1 MGNKDYSKGSSWHK
15 WDLHVHTP
23 YTHLNKEYKCS
34 EEEFIQKL
42 CDSEIDCIGLTNYFK
57 FDEKEFGLKEKIEKK
72 GIKVFYNLE
81 VRLDYQNKE
90 DQCLDFHIIFSDKA
104 KPQEIDNFLRNA
116 DANVDGTE
124 KKLADLE
131 KDDFDK
137 VVVNFDQLLECLE
150 KESLKLRGKYLL
162 GFLSRGHGNSRS
174 SSNYKKIANKS
185 HFLIHSSDNQKA
197 LKEEQSNLSSDNQ
210 KALKEEQ
217 SNLSSDNQ
225 KALKEEQSNLS
236 SDNQKALKEEQSNL
250 SSDNQKALKEEQSNL
265 KKDREFWLRYNKSLL
280 QSSDAHKEEQIGK
293 KYTWI
298 KAEKTFEGLKQIIYE
313 PKTRVSIDENKPQ
326 DPLYKI
332 DCVGLNFDKEVKTTN
347 EKGDTPF
354 CYAGFNETLFFSPYF
369 TCVIGGRGSGK
380 STLLQLI
387 ASAIKNKSFIKGLKY
402 ETIQKYIEIQPD
414 IDIVD
419 SVEYLAQN
427 EVEEFATNVSK
438 FTEAIF
444 NRIDSKS
451 SGKLKELEKQ
461 ITKGIEKFDE
471 QIRYWQEKTKLEE
484 QLKESK
490 KIRNKYQSIIDAFTD
505 KNYLDKKD
513 KLQAKNQ
520 ALIDLEQSKKGFL
533 TFIEELKWVV
543 NFNSKENMEEKNSY
557 DKVYNQLKQN
567 ICKELEQIDINI
579 KNGCFKSDEE
589 NIRTLK
595 TEHEALSQEIEEFL
609 KEKGVS
615 NENIGDIKNAN
626 DHLAN
631 IKKNIADLEHEIKEN
646 ANKIKGFSYG
656 DIDEN
661 IEEFKKQINKELNK
675 INSTFEEIS
684 KNHKEVKPITI
695 EYRLNEDVFEGV
707 FEDFDKSVDKDLK
720 IQRHQSKIKEY
731 LKRIELKDVIDMQ
744 HAEFIKE
751 LDSRIENKKAAFY
764 ETMMDVFD
772 REIYFQIYQLLI
784 LKHLKNVE
792 KYKIFEVRYDKR
804 ALDETS
810 FGQKCTAVLVVLLS
824 LGNNPIIIDE
834 PEAHLDSAL
843 IAKYLVTLIKER
855 KQERQIIFAT
865 HNANFVLNADAELI
879 IQLKNENNKIVARSF
894 MIESDEYKENLLKL
908 EGGEKAF
915 KDRERKYGITKDKN

>member
-1 MGNKDYSKGSSWHK
+1 MDNSKGSSWHK

-23 YTHLNKEYKCS
+23 YTNLNKEYKCS

-42 CDSEIDCIGLTNYFK
+42 CDSQIDCIGLTNYFK
-57 FDEKEFGLKEKIEKK
+57 FNEKEFELKEKIEKK

-90 DQCLDFHIIFSDKA
+90 DQCLDFHIIFSDKVTQ
-104 KPQEIDNFLRNA
+104 QEIDNFLRNA
-116 DANVDGTE
+116 DANVGGTE
-124 KKLADLE
+124 KQFADLE

-137 VVVNFDQLLECLE
+137 AVVNFDKLLECLE

-174 SSNYKKIANKS
+174 SSNDKKIAKKA
-185 HFLIHSSDNQKA
+185 HFLIHSSNDQ
-197 LKEEQSNLSSDNQ
+197 E
-210 KALKEEQ
+210 
-217 SNLSSDNQ
+217 
-225 KALKEEQSNLS
+225 
-236 SDNQKALKEEQSNL
+236 
-250 SSDNQKALKEEQSNL
+250 NL
-265 KKDREFWLRYNKSLL
+265 KKDREFWLEYNKPLL

-332 DCVGLNFDKEVKTTN
+332 DCVGLNFDKAVKITN
-347 EKGDTPF
+347 EKGEIPF

-387 ASAIKNKSFIKGLKY
+387 ASAIKNKSFVKGLEL
-402 ETIQKYIEIQPD
+402 ETKKYIEIQPD

-444 NRIDSKS
+444 NRMDSKS

-471 QIRYWQEKTKLEE
+471 QIACWQEKTKLGK
-484 QLKESK
+484 QLKESE
-490 KIRNKYQSIIDAFTD
+490 KIRKKCQNIINTFTD

-513 KLQAKNQ
+513 KLQKKHK
-520 ALIDLEQSKKGFL
+520 ALIDLRQSKEGFL
-533 TFIEELKWVV
+533 TFIKELKRVV
-543 NFNSKENMEEKNSY
+543 NFESKENMEEKNSY
-557 DKVYNQLKQN
+557 DKVYNQLEQD
-567 ICKELEQIDINI
+567 ICKKIEEIDADI
-579 KNGCFKSDEE
+579 KNGCFKSEDE
-589 NIRTLK
+589 NIMTLE
-595 TEHEALSQEIEEFL
+595 TEHEALSQEIGEFL

-615 NENIGDIKNAN
+615 DENIGDIRNAN
-626 DHLAN
+626 YHLAN
-631 IKKNIADLEHEIKEN
+631 EEMNIADLEREIEEI
-646 ANKIKGFSYG
+646 ANKIEGFSYE
-656 DIDEN
+656 DMDKN
-661 IEEFKKQINKELNK
+661 IEEFKNQINKELNK
-675 INSTFEEIS
+675 INSAFEKIS
-684 KNHKEVKPITI
+684 KDHKEEVRLITI
-695 EYRLNEDVFEGV
+695 KYYLNEDIFEGV
-707 FEDFDKSVDKDLK
+707 FEDFDKLVDKEFN
-720 IQRHQSKIKEY
+720 IQKHQSKIKEY
-731 LKRIELKDVIDMQ
+731 LKGIELKDIIDVQ
-744 HAEFIKE
+744 CAEFIEK
-751 LDSRIENKKAAFY
+751 LDNLIENKKAAFY
-764 ETMMDVFD
+764 ETMMDVFN
-772 REIYFQIYQLLI
+772 REIHFQIYRLLV
-784 LKHLKNVE
+784 LKHLRNVE

-804 ALDETS
+804 ALNETS
-810 FGQKCTAVLVVLLS
+810 FGQRCTAVLIVLLS

-834 PEAHLDSAL
+834 PEVHLDSAL

-879 IQLKNENNKIVARSF
+879 IQLKNKDNKIIAQSF
-894 MIESDEYKENLLKL
+894 TIESDEYRDDLLKL
-908 EGGEKAF
+908 EGGEEAF
-915 KDRERKYGITKDKN
+915 KNRERKYGITKDKN

>member
-1 MGNKDYSKGSSWHK
+1 MGNKDHSKGSSWHK
-15 WDLHVHTP
+15 WDLHAHTP
-23 YTHLNKEYKCS
+23 YTNLNKEYKCS

-42 CDSEIDCIGLTNYFK
+42 CDSQIDCIGLTNYFK
-57 FDEKEFGLKEKIEKK
+57 FNEKEFDLKEKIEKK

-90 DQCLDFHIIFSDKA
+90 DQCLDFHIIFSDKVTQ
-104 KPQEIDNFLRNA
+104 QEIDNFLRNA
-116 DANVDGTE
+116 DASVGGIE
-124 KKLADLE
+124 KKLANLE

-137 VVVNFDQLLECLE
+137 AVVNFDQLLEYLE

-174 SSNYKKIANKS
+174 SSNYKKIVKKA
-185 HFLIHSSDNQKA
+185 HFLIHSSNDQ
-197 LKEEQSNLSSDNQ
+197 E
-210 KALKEEQ
+210 
-217 SNLSSDNQ
+217 
-225 KALKEEQSNLS
+225 
-236 SDNQKALKEEQSNL
+236 
-250 SSDNQKALKEEQSNL
+250 NL
-265 KKDREFWLRYNKSLL
+265 KKDREFWLEYNKPLL
-280 QSSDAHKEEQIGK
+280 QSSDAHKEEQIGN

-332 DCVGLNFDKEVKTTN
+332 DCVGLNFDKAVKITN
-347 EKGDTPF
+347 EKDDTPF

-387 ASAIKNKSFIKGLKY
+387 ASAIKNKSFVKGLKH
-402 ETIQKYIEIQPD
+402 ETIQKYIKIQPD

-444 NRIDSKS
+444 NRMDSKS
-451 SGKLKELEKQ
+451 SGTLKELEKQ

-471 QIRYWQEKTKLEE
+471 QIACWQEKTKLEK
-484 QLKESK
+484 QLKESE
-490 KIRNKYQSIIDAFTD
+490 KIRKKYQNIINTFTD
-505 KNYLDKKD
+505 KNYLDKKR
-513 KLQAKNQ
+513 QIAKTREV
-520 ALIDLEQSKKGFL
+520 LIDLKQSKEGFL
-533 TFIEELKWVV
+533 TFIKELKRVV
-543 NFNSKENMEEKNSY
+543 NFESKENMEEKNSY
-557 DKVYNQLKQN
+557 DKVYNQLEQD
-567 ICKELEQIDINI
+567 ICKKIEEIDADI

-589 NIRTLK
+589 KIEKLESEHQTL
-595 TEHEALSQEIEEFL
+595 LQEIGEFL

-615 NENIGDIKNAN
+615 DESIGDIRNAN

-631 IKKNIADLEHEIKEN
+631 EKMNIVDLEREIEEI
-646 ANKIKGFSYG
+646 ANKIEGFSYE
-656 DIDEN
+656 DMDEN
-661 IEEFKKQINKELNK
+661 IEEFKQQINKELNK
-675 INSTFEEIS
+675 INSDFEEIS
-684 KNHKEVKPITI
+684 KNHKEEVRLITI
-695 EYRLNEDVFEGV
+695 KYRLNEDVFEGV
-707 FEDFDKSVDKDLK
+707 FADFDKLVDKGFN

-731 LKRIELKDVIDMQ
+731 LKGIELKDIIDVQ
-744 HAEFIKE
+744 CTEFIEK
-751 LDSRIENKKAAFY
+751 LDSLIENKKAAFY
-764 ETMMDVFD
+764 ETMMDVFN
-772 REIYFQIYQLLI
+772 REIHFQIYRLLI
-784 LKHLKNVE
+784 LKHLRNVE

-804 ALDETS
+804 ALNETS
-810 FGQKCTAVLVVLLS
+810 FGQRCTAVLVVLLS

-879 IQLKNENNKIVARSF
+879 IQLKNENNKIIAQSF
-894 MIESDEYKENLLKL
+894 TIESDGYRDDLLKL
-908 EGGEKAF
+908 EGGEEAF
-915 KDRERKYGITKDKN
+915 KNRERKYGITKDKN

>member
-1 MGNKDYSKGSSWHK
+1 MGNKDRSKGSSWHK
-15 WDLHVHTP
+15 WDLHAHTP
-23 YTHLNKEYKCS
+23 YTNLNKEYKCS

-42 CDSEIDCIGLTNYFK
+42 CDSQIDCIGLTNYFK
-57 FDEKEFGLKEKIEKK
+57 FNEKEFDLKEKIEKK

-90 DQCLDFHIIFSDKA
+90 DQCLDFHIIFSDKVTQ
-104 KPQEIDNFLRNA
+104 QEIDNFLRNA
-116 DANVDGTE
+116 DASVGGIE
-124 KKLADLE
+124 KKLANLE

-137 VVVNFDQLLECLE
+137 AVVNFDQLLECLE

-174 SSNYKKIANKS
+174 SSNYKKIVKKA
-185 HFLIHSSDNQKA
+185 HFLIHSSNDQ
-197 LKEEQSNLSSDNQ
+197 E
-210 KALKEEQ
+210 
-217 SNLSSDNQ
+217 
-225 KALKEEQSNLS
+225 
-236 SDNQKALKEEQSNL
+236 
-250 SSDNQKALKEEQSNL
+250 NL
-265 KKDREFWLRYNKSLL
+265 KKDREFWLEYNKPLL
-280 QSSDAHKEEQIGK
+280 QSSDAHKEEQIGN
-293 KYTWI
+293 KYIWI
-298 KAEKTFEGLKQIIYE
+298 KAEKTFEGLKQIVYE

-332 DCVGLNFDKEVKTTN
+332 DYVRLHFDGEVKITN
-347 EKGDTPF
+347 EKGEIPF

-387 ASAIKNKSFIKGLKY
+387 ASAIKNKSFVKGLEL
-402 ETIQKYIEIQPD
+402 ETKKYIEIQPD

-444 NRIDSKS
+444 NRMDSKS

-471 QIRYWQEKTKLEE
+471 QIACWQEKTKLEK
-484 QLKESK
+484 QLKESE
-490 KIRNKYQSIIDAFTD
+490 KIRKKYQNIINTFTD
-505 KNYLDKKD
+505 KNYLDKKR
-513 KLQAKNQ
+513 QIAKTRE
-520 ALIDLEQSKKGFL
+520 ALIDLKQSKEGFL
-533 TFIEELKWVV
+533 TFIKELKRVV
-543 NFNSKENMEEKNSY
+543 NFESKENMEEKNSY
-557 DKVYNQLKQN
+557 DKVYNQLEQD
-567 ICKELEQIDINI
+567 ICKKIEEIDADI

-589 NIRTLK
+589 KIEKLESEHQTL
-595 TEHEALSQEIEEFL
+595 LQEIGEFL

-615 NENIGDIKNAN
+615 DESIGDIRNAN

-631 IKKNIADLEHEIKEN
+631 IKMDIADLKRERKEN
-646 ANKIKGFSYG
+646 ANKIEGFSYE
-656 DIDEN
+656 DMDKN
-661 IEEFKKQINKELNK
+661 IKEFKNQINEELNK
-675 INSTFEEIS
+675 INSVFEEIS

-707 FEDFDKSVDKDLK
+707 FEDFDKLVDKGFN

-731 LKRIELKDVIDMQ
+731 LKGIELKDIIDVQ
-744 HAEFIKE
+744 CAEFIEK
-751 LDSRIENKKAAFY
+751 LDSLIENKKVAFY
-764 ETMMDVFD
+764 ETMMDVFN
-772 REIYFQIYQLLI
+772 REIHFQIYRLLI
-784 LKHLKNVE
+784 LKHLRNVE

-804 ALDETS
+804 ALNETS
-810 FGQKCTAVLVVLLS
+810 FGQRCTAVLVVLLS

-865 HNANFVLNADAELI
+865 HNANFVLNADVELI
-879 IQLKNENNKIVARSF
+879 IQLKNENNKIIAQSF
-894 MIESDEYKENLLKL
+894 TIESDGYRDDLLKL
-908 EGGEKAF
+908 EGGEEAF
-915 KDRERKYGITKDKN
+915 KNRERKYGITKDKN

>member
-1 MGNKDYSKGSSWHK
+1 MGNKDHSKGSSWHK

-23 YTHLNKEYKCS
+23 YTYLNKAYQCS
-34 EEEFIQKL
+34 EEDFIQKL

-57 FDEKEFGLKEKIEKK
+57 FNEKEFELKEKIEKR

-90 DQCLDFHIIFSDKA
+90 DQCLDFHIIFSDKVTQ
-104 KPQEIDNFLRNA
+104 QEIDNFLRNA
-116 DANVDGTE
+116 DANVGGTE

-137 VVVNFDQLLECLE
+137 AVVNFDQLLECLE

-162 GFLSRGHGNSRS
+162 GFLSRGHGSSRS
-174 SSNYKKIANKS
+174 SSNYEKIVKKV
-185 HFLIHSSDNQKA
+185 HFLIHSSNKQ
-197 LKEEQSNLSSDNQ
+197 E
-210 KALKEEQ
+210 
-217 SNLSSDNQ
+217 
-225 KALKEEQSNLS
+225 
-236 SDNQKALKEEQSNL
+236 
-250 SSDNQKALKEEQSNL
+250 NL
-265 KKDREFWLRYNKSLL
+265 KKDREYWLKYNKPLI

-293 KYTWI
+293 KCTWI

-332 DCVGLNFDKEVKTTN
+332 DCVGLNFDKAVKITN

-354 CYAGFNETLFFSPYF
+354 CYAGFNETLFFSPNF

-387 ASAIKNKSFIKGLKY
+387 ASAIKNKSFVKGLKH

-414 IDIVD
+414 IDIMD

-451 SGKLKELEKQ
+451 GGKLKELEKQ
-461 ITKGIEKFDE
+461 IKESIEKFDD
-471 QIRYWQEKTKLEE
+471 QIAHWQEKTKLEE
-484 QLKESK
+484 QLKESE
-490 KIRNKYQSIIDAFTD
+490 KIRKKYQSIVDAFTD
-505 KNYLDKKD
+505 KDYLDKKA
-513 KLQAKNQ
+513 KLQAKYQ
-520 ALIDLEQSKKGFL
+520 SLIDLKQSKEGFW
-533 TFIEELKWVV
+533 TFIKELKRVV
-543 NFNSKENMEEKNSY
+543 NFESKENMKENSY
-557 DKVYNQLKQN
+557 DKVYNQLKQD
-567 ICKELEQIDINI
+567 ICKELERIDINI
-579 KNGCFKSDEE
+579 KNGCFKSEDEK
-589 NIRTLK
+589 IRTLGA
-595 TEHEALSQEIEEFL
+595 EREALSQEIREFL

-615 NENIGDIKNAN
+615 DESIGDIRNAN
-626 DHLAN
+626 DHLAK
-631 IKKNIADLEHEIKEN
+631 IKMDINDLKHEIKEN
-646 ANKIKGFSYG
+646 ANKIENFSYE
-656 DIDEN
+656 DMDKN
-661 IEEFKKQINKELNK
+661 IEEFKDQINEKLSK
-675 INSTFEEIS
+675 INSAFEEIS

-695 EYRLNEDVFEGV
+695 EYRLNEDIFEEV
-707 FEDFDKSVDKDLK
+707 FEDFDKLVDKDFK
-720 IQRHQSKIKEY
+720 IQKHQSKIKEY
-731 LKRIELKDVIDMQ
+731 LKEIGLKDIINKQ
-744 HAEFIKE
+744 HAEFIEE
-751 LDSRIENKKAAFY
+751 LYNSIDNKKAAFY
-764 ETMMDVFD
+764 ETMKDIFD
-772 REIYFQIYQLLI
+772 REIHFQIYRLLI
-784 LKHLKNVE
+784 LKHLRNVE

-804 ALDETS
+804 ALNETS

-843 IAKYLVTLIKER
+843 IANYLVTLIK
-855 KQERQIIFAT
+855 KQKQKRQIIFAT

-879 IQLKNENNKIVARSF
+879 IQLKNENNKIIAQSF
-894 MIESDEYKENLLKL
+894 TVESDAYKEDLLKL

>member
-1 MGNKDYSKGSSWHK
+1 MGNKDQNKGSSWHK

-23 YTHLNKEYKCS
+23 YTYLNKAYQCC

-42 CDSEIDCIGLTNYFK
+42 CDSQIDCIGLTNYFK
-57 FDEKEFGLKEKIEKK
+57 FNEKEFDLKEKIEKK

-90 DQCLDFHIIFSDKA
+90 DQCLDFHIIFSDKVTQ
-104 KPQEIDNFLRNA
+104 QEIDNFLKNA
-116 DANVDGTE
+116 DANVGGTE

-137 VVVNFDQLLECLE
+137 AVVNFDQLLECLE
-150 KESLKLRGKYLL
+150 EESLKLRGKYLL

-174 SSNYKKIANKS
+174 SSNDKKITNKS
-185 HFLIHSSDNQKA
+185 HFLIHSSDSQ
-197 LKEEQSNLSSDNQ
+197 Q
-210 KALKEEQ
+210 
-217 SNLSSDNQ
+217 
-225 KALKEEQSNLS
+225 
-236 SDNQKALKEEQSNL
+236 
-250 SSDNQKALKEEQSNL
+250 NL
-265 KKDREFWLRYNKSLL
+265 KKDREFWLEYNKPLI

-293 KYTWI
+293 KCTWI

-332 DCVGLNFDKEVKTTN
+332 DCVGLNFDKAVKITN

-387 ASAIKNKSFIKGLKY
+387 ASAIKNNSFVKGLRL
-402 ETIQKYIEIQPD
+402 ETIQKSLKIQPD

-444 NRIDSKS
+444 NRMDSKS
-451 SGKLKELEKQ
+451 SGRLKELEKQ

-471 QIRYWQEKTKLEE
+471 QIACWQEKTKLEE
-484 QLKESK
+484 RLKESE
-490 KIRNKYQSIIDAFTD
+490 KIRKKYQSIIDAFTD

-513 KLQAKNQ
+513 KLQEKRK
-520 ALIDLEQSKKGFL
+520 ALIDLKQSKEGFL
-533 TFIEELKWVV
+533 TFIEELKRVV
-543 NFNSKENMEEKNSY
+543 NFNSKENMKEKNSY

-567 ICKELEQIDINI
+567 ICKELEEIDKHI
-579 KNGCFKSDEE
+579 KNGYFNSEDEE
-589 NIRTLK
+589 IRTL
-595 TEHEALSQEIEEFL
+595 ESGREVLRQEIGEFL

-615 NENIGDIKNAN
+615 DENIGDIRNAN
-626 DHLAN
+626 HHLGN
-631 IKKNIADLEHEIKEN
+631 IEMNIADLEREIKEK
-646 ANKIKGFSYG
+646 ANKIEGFSYE
-656 DIDEN
+656 DIDKN
-661 IEEFKKQINKELNK
+661 IKEFKNQINEELNK
-675 INSTFEEIS
+675 INSVFEEIS

-707 FEDFDKSVDKDLK
+707 FEDFDKLVDKGFNT
-720 IQRHQSKIKEY
+720 QRHQSKIKEY
-731 LKRIELKDVIDMQ
+731 LKEIELKNVTGMQ
-744 HAEFIKE
+744 HAEFIEE
-751 LDSRIENKKAAFY
+751 LYSSIDNKKAAFY
-764 ETMMDVFD
+764 EILKDILD
-772 REIYFQIYQLLI
+772 RESHFQIYRLFV
-784 LKHLKNVE
+784 LKHLRNVE

-804 ALDETS
+804 ALNETS
-810 FGQKCTAVLVVLLS
+810 FGQRCTAVLVVLLS

-879 IQLKNENNKIVARSF
+879 IQLKNENNKIIAQSF
-894 MIESDEYKENLLKL
+894 TIESDGYRDDLLKL
-908 EGGEKAF
+908 EGGEEAF
-915 KDRERKYGITKDKN
+915 KNRERKYGITKDKN